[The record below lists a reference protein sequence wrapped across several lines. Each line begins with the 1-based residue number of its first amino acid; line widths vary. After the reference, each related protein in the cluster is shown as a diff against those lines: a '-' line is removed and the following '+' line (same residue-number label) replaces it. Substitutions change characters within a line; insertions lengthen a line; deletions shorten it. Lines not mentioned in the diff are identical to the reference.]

1 MIRLVKTS
9 RLIYKA
15 REIVPNPTTM
25 KTHAFIIVSFTLG
38 ITVGNA
44 QFGRMAGPA
53 PGPGLSG
60 STAKLFGDNSTFS
73 ANLEMQTAGEG
84 GSDAMSMPGKMF
96 FDTGKS
102 RFEMNMSEMKSAKM
116 PPQTAAQMKAMGMD
130 RMIMIGRPDKKL
142 GYQVFPAMQAYVE
155 NPLPEQ
161 ESASAPSDFKIE
173 VTELGKETVDN
184 HPCIKN
190 KAVVTGKDGTKHE
203 STVWNATDL
212 KKFPIKIEQ
221 MESGT
226 KITMLFHDVS
236 LSKPAAEL
244 FEPPS
249 DATKYDSMQ
258 SMMQQVMMKRF
269 GGGAPGRQPGQ
280 Q

>member
-1 MIRLVKTS
+1 
-9 RLIYKA
+9 
-15 REIVPNPTTM
+15 M
-25 KTHAFIIVSFTLG
+25 KTQTLLIASLALG
-38 ITVGNA
+38 ITSGKA
-44 QFGRMAGPA
+44 QFGRMAGPP

-60 STAKLFGDNSTFS
+60 STAKLFGENSTFS
-73 ANLEMQTAGEG
+73 ANLEMQTAGDG
-84 GSDAMSMPGKMF
+84 DADAMSMPGKMF

-102 RFEMNMSEMKSAKM
+102 RFEMDMSQMKGGKM
-116 PPQTAAQMKAMGMD
+116 PPQAAAQMKSMGMD
-130 RMIMIGRPDKKL
+130 KMIMIGRPDKKL
-142 GYQVFPAMQAYVE
+142 GYQVFPNMQAYVE
-155 NPLPEQ
+155 NALPEQ
-161 ESASAPSDFKIE
+161 ESASVPSDFKIE

-221 MESGT
+221 VESGT

-244 FEPPS
+244 FEPPTGV
-249 DATKYDSMQ
+249 TKYDSMQ

-269 GGGAPGRQPGQ
+269 GGGAPGR
-280 Q
+280 

>member
-1 MIRLVKTS
+1 MLSLV
-9 RLIYKA
+9 LA
-15 REIVPNPTTM
+15 GGF
-25 KTHAFIIVSFTLG
+25 AQ
-38 ITVGNA
+38 A
-44 QFGRMAGPA
+44 QFGRAAGPP

-60 STAKLFGDNSTFS
+60 STAKLFGDNSSFS
-73 ANLEMQTAGEG
+73 ATLEMQTGSEG
-84 GSDAMSMPGKMF
+84 GADAMSIPGKIF
-96 FDTGKS
+96 FDAGKS
-102 RFEMNMSEMKSAKM
+102 RFEMDMSQMKGGKM
-116 PPQTAAQMKAMGMD
+116 PPQAAAQMKSIGMD
-130 RMIMIGRPDKKL
+130 KMIMIARPDKKM
-142 GYQVFPAMQAYVE
+142 GYQVYPGMQAYVE

-173 VTELGKETVDN
+173 ITELGKETVDN

-190 KAVVTGKDGTKHE
+190 KAVVTDKEGAKHE

-221 MESGT
+221 VESGT
-226 KITMLFHDVS
+226 KVTMLFHDVR
-236 LSKPAAEL
+236 LSKPAADL

-258 SMMQQVMMKRF
+258 SMMQQVMKKRF
-269 GGGAPGRQPGQ
+269 GGGAPGRPPGQ